1 VSKRSWRLVRAGED
15 AVPDSARRFAARAR
29 RHRLRAAAPWLAALA
44 VLALLGGLTAV
55 VYGTSAFGVRK
66 IRVQGTSVAT
76 VDEVRAA
83 AAIRS
88 GTPLARV
95 DLDKVAVRV
104 TGVPAV
110 RAATVTRV
118 WPDMLL
124 IRVIERTAVAAVPAQ
139 GRFLLVDGDG
149 VAYTSASMR
158 PAHLPLVK
166 LTAPDSRD
174 PTTRAALTV
183 LASLSPRLR
192 ELLVELVA
200 ESPTR
205 IRLVL
210 ADERTIVWGDATEN
224 QAKVRVLNSL
234 LDSPAKVIDVSAP
247 SVVTVK

>member
-1 VSKRSWRLVRAGED
+1 VTRTSWRLVRAGDD
-15 AVPDSARRFAARAR
+15 AVPDSARRFAARSR
-29 RHRLRAAAPWLAALA
+29 RRRLRTAAPWLAALA

-55 VYGTSAFGVRK
+55 VYATSVFGVRK
-66 IRVQGTSVAT
+66 IRVQGASVAS
-76 VDEVRAA
+76 VAEVRAA
-83 AAIRS
+83 AAVRS

-95 DLDKVAVRV
+95 DLDGVARRV
-104 TGVPAV
+104 TEVPAV

-118 WPDMLL
+118 WPDTLL
-124 IRVIERTAVAAVPAQ
+124 IRVVERTAVAAVPAD

-149 VAYTSASMR
+149 VAYTSQPAR
-158 PAHLPLVK
+158 PANLPLVK
-166 LTAPDSRD
+166 LAAPDSRD

-210 ADERTIVWGDATEN
+210 PDERTIVWGDATEN
-224 QAKVRVLNSL
+224 DAKVRVIASL

-247 SVVTVK
+247 SVVTLR